1 MEFSDNKTFSM
12 FLFVMRVWFATILLN
27 HAILQAGGDTVYLLF
42 NFIAGNKATKIP
54 AQSIVC
60 ITRGIELICGLSLLI
75 GLLVRHAS
83 IILITIMLIAIV
95 TSMTHLID
103 FGGENT
109 ALTRI
114 FFCFSAI
121 LIVFGAGKWSTDQFI
136 GSKKAA

>member
-1 MEFSDNKTFSM
+1 MELSDNKAFSV

-27 HAILQAGGDTVYLLF
+27 HAILQAGSDTVYLLF
-42 NFIAGNKATKIP
+42 NFIAGNKASKVP
-54 AQSIVC
+54 AQTIVY

-75 GLLVRHAS
+75 GLFVRYSS

-95 TSMTHLID
+95 TSITHLID

-121 LIVFGAGKWSTDQFI
+121 LIVFRAGKWSTDQLV
-136 GSKKAA
+136 GGKKAT